1 MTTKP
6 YRFNA
11 FCLCVLQFAGAG
23 VLYSQ
28 QPGVVPPAAAPQ
40 RATIAL
46 SPAVA
51 MLRMRPG
58 QSVTQSFT
66 IANQLPMEMRFAIE
80 TQDVVVLD
88 GKRTFVPAGQ
98 VPLGIAFSAIAAPSS
113 VVVPAG
119 QTVSASVTVTVP
131 PETAQRAVV
140 VFFKGQIAAPDK
152 GSVGF
157 GASLGALITFNISN
171 DSNLSAGVLTVSPQ
185 TSSANLGFSVALVN
199 NGVEPVVPKGV
210 IAILDEQGKRIAKA
224 AFEPHRLLPGE
235 RGQFATFSPAVLKPG
250 RYRTLSSF
258 EYEGKVLTNA
268 GEFTVSE

>member
-1 MTTKP
+1 MTTRP
-6 YRFNA
+6 FRFSA
-11 FCLCVLQFAGAG
+11 FFQCLLQIAVAG

-28 QPGVVPPAAAPQ
+28 PVGGDKPEVAPQ
-40 RATIAL
+40 RATLAL
-46 SPAVA
+46 SPAVS
-51 MLRMRPG
+51 MLRVRPG
-58 QSVTQSFT
+58 QSVTQTFT
-66 IANQLPMEMRFAIE
+66 LANQLPIEMRFAIE
-80 TQDVVVLD
+80 TQDVVVRD

-98 VPLGIAFSAIAAPSS
+98 IPLGIAFTAIAAPSS

-171 DSNLSAGVLTVSPQ
+171 DSKVSASALAVSPQ
-185 TSSANLGFSVALVN
+185 TSSANLGFSMALVN
-199 NGVEPVVPKGV
+199 SGVEPVVPKGV

-224 AFEPHRLLPGE
+224 TFEPHRLLPGE
-235 RGQFATFSPAVLKPG
+235 SGQFATLCPAVLKPG